1 MCGKAG
7 VARHCRQD
15 APFDVEKWEYGGY
28 GPAAGRGE
36 RTGEASESPFNSAAL
51 GCVVL
56 KWGIWK
62 SAYVFRDRCAFE
74 R

>member
-51 GCVVL
+51 GCLVL
-56 KWGIWK
+56 K
-62 SAYVFRDRCAFE
+62 
-74 R
+74 